1 MKEKVARKQDEQL
14 VKEEDVQQAAED
26 VSRGGNDPLDVLSS
40 RAKVFLAS
48 IGIKTAVDFLTTR
61 SSDIGPKFVEWRAT
75 KGMTPLKGT
84 GPVASVSA
92 WKTTVR
98 NKAEQMGL

>member
-1 MKEKVARKQDEQL
+1 VVAK
-14 VKEEDVQQAAED
+14 KEEEPAVELD
-26 VSRGGNDPLDVLSS
+26 VSHGVYGGEDPLDVLSS

-48 IGIKTAVDFLTTR
+48 IGIQTAVEFLTTR
-61 SSDIGPKFVEWRAT
+61 SSDIGPKFVEWRST

-98 NKAEQMGL
+98 NKAEQLGL